1 MKHSIKHSLSDELAK
16 KATSKAFE
24 SYRRRGDLRRDAVV
38 EQQDF
43 EWLAGDSAD
52 REEADRVGRQPYP
65 EQSSEGWPRLLWK
78 GHRPAPGAQQMP
90 AGSRQQDDWERQAEP
105 AGALTITAPVL
116 FGQLHV
122 APLVSEFIENFTQVQ
137 VDLLLLDRIVNL
149 VEEGV
154 DAGLR
159 IAELED
165 SSMIAT
171 RLGAMRRVA
180 CASPGLLQKTGLPE
194 HPTDLSERPCV
205 RFSGTAAGDSWRFY
219 EHGKSFAV
227 AVGGRFKSNQA
238 AAAVE
243 ACARGIGFGLF
254 LAYQVAPLI
263 AAGKLQVVL
272 AEFEPP
278 PMPVSLV
285 YPHARLIATRTRV
298 FLDWMAPRLRTALER
313 IQL

>member
-1 MKHSIKHSLSDELAK
+1 MDKLNAIAAFVQIVDRGSLTAAAEVLNKSLPSVVRTLAMLEDSLGVRLLNR
-16 KATSKAFE
+16 TT
-24 SYRRRGDLRRDAVV
+24 RRISLTGEGRNYLQHCRKILADLEDA
-38 EQQDF
+38 
-43 EWLAGDSAD
+43 
-52 REEADRVGRQPYP
+52 
-65 EQSSEGWPRLLWK
+65 EQSIS
-78 GHRPAPGAQQMP
+78 A
-90 AGSRQQDDWERQAEP
+90 RQAEP

-205 RFSGTAAGDSWRFY
+205 RFSGTAAGDSWRFF